1 MNDLENFR
9 TELDEI
15 DKNLIDSLSMR
26 FKLIEKIWKYKKK
39 NNITPLQQD
48 RWQQV
53 LDSRKAY
60 WKEKEIE
67 ESFIEDVWNKIHE
80 YSLDIEKK

>member
-1 MNDLENFR
+1 MNDLEIFR

-15 DKNLIDSLSMR
+15 DKKLIDFLSMR
-26 FKLIEKIWKYKKK
+26 FKLVEKIWKYKKK
-39 NNITPLQQD
+39 HNITPLQPE

-60 WKEKEIE
+60 WKEKKIEKDFIEKIWNEIHKYSLNIE
-67 ESFIEDVWNKIHE
+67 EK
-80 YSLDIEKK
+80 